1 MPGNNQPNIDT
12 MINSY
17 ATGTL
22 KATLEYNT
30 AVVQYASQLVAAG
43 PIKPSAIKK
52 VQREFKAMRD
62 QYLERTDAISAILN
76 EELKE
81 RGISL

>member
-1 MPGNNQPNIDT
+1 MTQPSIDAI
-12 MINSY
+12 INSY

-22 KATLEYNT
+22 KSTLEYNA
-30 AVVQYASQLVAAG
+30 AVVQYAAQLVAVG

-52 VQREFKAMRD
+52 VQRDFKAMRD
-62 QYLERTDAISAILN
+62 QYLEQTDAISAILN

-81 RGISL
+81 RGITL

>member
-1 MPGNNQPNIDT
+1 MKDQPNIDT

-22 KATLEYNT
+22 KATLEYNA
-30 AVVQYASQLVAAG
+30 AVVQYAAQLVAVG
-43 PIKPSAIKK
+43 PIKQSSIKK
-52 VQREFKAMRD
+52 MQRDFKSMRD
-62 QYLERTDAISAILN
+62 QYIEQTDAISAILN

-81 RGISL
+81 RGITL

>member
-1 MPGNNQPNIDT
+1 MTQPNIDT
-12 MINSY
+12 ILTSY

-22 KATLEYNT
+22 RSTLEYNA
-30 AVVQYASQLVAAG
+30 AVVQYAAQLVAVG

-52 VQREFKAMRD
+52 VQRDFKAMRD
-62 QYLERTDAISAILN
+62 QYIERTDAIAAILN